1 MPPPQGK
8 CPESRKY
15 FHLARLKVKCV
26 LDKIASMK
34 SKNLNSTSR
43 ALMLKQAV
51 ATMLSV
57 PGQAS
62 TWSGLAED
70 EPDIVHYERTL
81 G

>member
-1 MPPPQGK
+1 M
-8 CPESRKY
+8 
-15 FHLARLKVKCV
+15 KCV

-62 TWSGLAED
+62 IWSGLAENEQD
-70 EPDIVHYERTL
+70 KVHKESNCRL
-81 G
+81 KG